1 MAKVLIKRI
10 YEPAEKSD
18 GFRILIDRLWPRGV
32 KKEEAKIDVWLKEIV
47 PSSELRKWFKH
58 DPKKW
63 NAFIKKY
70 KDELQESPALQELR
84 GLIEKHKTITLLYAA
99 HDMQHNNAL
108 VLKDFISS

>member
-32 KKEEAKIDVWLKEIV
+32 KKEEAKIDVWLKEIA

-70 KDELQESPALQELR
+70 KDELQESPALEELR
-84 GLIEKHKTITLLYAA
+84 GLIKKHKTITLLYAA